1 MCAKDSQFGLVLDGL
16 VLFLYILDEF
26 QRKLSPIVLSRCD
39 ICSARSSHVEF
50 VLALV
55 ILSLV
60 CYW

>member
-1 MCAKDSQFGLVLDGL
+1 LDGL

-26 QRKLSPIVLSRCD
+26 QRKLSPIVLYRCD
-39 ICSARSSHVEF
+39 ICSARGSHFEF
-50 VLALV
+50 VLAFV